1 VPTYEYECTNCH
13 RRYEFVQKFTDP
25 PMETCEAC
33 GGKLKRVWTS
43 VGVVLKGSGFYST
56 DNRARRTLTP
66 AQKEGGSDG
75 ASGSE
80 KSGSEKSGSEKSGSE
95 KSGFEKKPAEKKEA
109 KPAAK
114 KDSGSGSGSGSS
126 GSGSQAS

>member
-13 RRYEFVQKFTDP
+13 RRYDFVQKFTDP

-33 GGKLKRVWTS
+33 GGKLKRIWTS

-56 DNRARRTLTP
+56 DNRSSRVLTP
-66 AQKEGGSDG
+66 SQKEGGSDG
-75 ASGSE
+75 SSGGDKKPSE
-80 KSGSEKSGSEKSGSE
+80 KKD
-95 KSGFEKKPAEKKEA
+95 A

-114 KDSGSGSGSGSS
+114 KDSGSGSGSG
-126 GSGSQAS
+126 GSGTKAS

>member
-56 DNRARRTLTP
+56 DNRSRRALTP
-66 AQKEGGSDG
+66 SQKEDGS
-75 ASGSE
+75 SGSE
-80 KSGSEKSGSEKSGSE
+80 KSGSEKSGSEKSGSD
-95 KSGFEKKPAEKKEA
+95 KKPAEKKESA
-109 KPAAK
+109 TATK
-114 KDSGSGSGSGSS
+114 KESGSDSGGSGSK
-126 GSGSQAS
+126 AS

>member
-33 GGKLKRVWTS
+33 GGKLKRIWTS

-56 DNRARRTLTP
+56 DNRSSRVLTP
-66 AQKEGGSDG
+66 SQKEGGSDG
-75 ASGSE
+75 SSGGE
-80 KSGSEKSGSEKSGSE
+80 KSGSGSSE
-95 KSGFEKKPAEKKEA
+95 KPAEKKEA

-114 KDSGSGSGSGSS
+114 KDSGSGSG
-126 GSGSQAS
+126 GSGTKAS

>member
-33 GGKLKRVWTS
+33 GGKLKRIWTS

-56 DNRARRTLTP
+56 DNRSSRVLTP
-66 AQKEGGSDG
+66 SQKEGGSDG
-75 ASGSE
+75 SSGGDKKPSE
-80 KSGSEKSGSEKSGSE
+80 KKD
-95 KSGFEKKPAEKKEA
+95 A

-114 KDSGSGSGSGSS
+114 KDSGSGSGSG
-126 GSGSQAS
+126 GSGTKAS

>member
-1 VPTYEYECTNCH
+1 MPTYEYECTNCH

-33 GGKLKRVWTS
+33 GGKLKRIWTS

-56 DNRARRTLTP
+56 DNRSSRALTP
-66 AQKEGGSDG
+66 AQKESGSDG
-75 ASGSE
+75 SG
-80 KSGSEKSGSEKSGSE
+80 GGD
-95 KSGFEKKPAEKKEA
+95 KKPSEKKES

-114 KDSGSGSGSGSS
+114 KDSSSGSGSGGSSSGSGGSGSGSGDS
-126 GSGSQAS
+126 GSKAS